1 MNASLQ
7 WSQDALE
14 DFKKQI
20 AYIAEHN
27 PQAAFKV
34 AERMDD
40 CARKLSLRSTGRTGR
55 VDGTLEKPVPGLPYI
70 MVYAVSTDEN
80 CTVVTILRLIHT
92 ARDWRRGKWPPSM

>member
-7 WSQDALE
+7 WSRDALE

-27 PQAAFKV
+27 PQAAAKV

-40 CARKLSLRSTGRTGR
+40 CARKLLLRSTGRPGR
-55 VDGTLEKPVPGLPYI
+55 VDGTLEKTVPGLPYI
-70 MVYAVSTDEN
+70 MAYAVSADETR
-80 CTVVTILRLIHT
+80 TVITILRLIHT
-92 ARDWRRGKWPPSM
+92 ARDWRRGKWPPFA